1 MENNEA
7 LTQEVELESQE
18 AEQELEVSE
27 PVEDAIQ
34 EEEQPVVTQSRFNK
48 VYGRAMHAEREL
60 ASMREELERLK
71 SAQVTQQKTEPRLAD
86 FDYDE
91 EKFKEALM
99 SHKVDDVIRRREIE
113 TKEQALKQQREAEM
127 QTRIQEYT
135 GRASEYAKANP
146 DYVALTKQASEFN
159 IEFPPAVVELI
170 FESPNGPAL
179 QHHLLKNP
187 QEIEELA
194 ALPAHKQGVRLA
206 HLERTILT
214 KQKSKAPGVVPNVQ
228 AASKGKKDPA
238 SMTPEE
244 YYAYRMNS

>member
-7 LTQEVELESQE
+7 LTQEVEL
-18 AEQELEVSE
+18 
-27 PVEDAIQ
+27 DQ
-34 EEEQPVVTQSRFNK
+34 EELDTTEQLPEDQAVVEEEEPPVVTQSRFNK

-60 ASMREELERLK
+60 ANKIAEIERLK
-71 SAQVTQQKTEPRLAD
+71 AAQAHEQKAEPRLAD

-91 EKFKEALM
+91 DKFKDALM

-113 TKEQALKQQREAEM
+113 TKEHALKQQREEELNS
-127 QTRIQEYT
+127 RIQEYT
-135 GRASEYAKANP
+135 GRASEYAKSNP
-146 DYVALTKQASEFN
+146 EYVALTKQAAEFN

-206 HLERTILT
+206 HLERTILI
-214 KQKSKAPGVVPNVQ
+214 KQKSKAPGVVPSVQ
-228 AASKGKKDPA
+228 GSAKGKKDPS